1 MAAAVLEKPKEAA
14 ASPSERSPAALLSE
28 CSDRLQVF
36 HLVVSQFRSPQE
48 SPGEDLSAWIVT
60 CLRANDL
67 ESFLV
72 RMTCPLPLEPEVVL
86 QVVTHQLPL
95 EVVKKEAAV

>member
-1 MAAAVLEKPKEAA
+1 MESSPLAA
-14 ASPSERSPAALLSE
+14 ASPVLASPLERSPAALLSE

-95 EVVKKEAAV
+95 EVV